1 LNQYPFKNPLD
12 MSLTPESVVVLLQST
27 DYGDRMQ
34 GINQLRELSPDV
46 AYTLIKPLVTDDHP
60 RVRYAAVSQLSV
72 LGQVNLAEVENI
84 LRERLAT
91 DKELDVQAAAADGI
105 GALKL
110 TTAYPDLEERYQ
122 TNDWVLRLS
131 IVATLGELGNHQAL
145 NLLKDALKSSESLI
159 QAAAISALGELKH
172 PEAISLIQPFMNDAD
187 WQTRYRVAQAL
198 TNVGGDAAQPLLELL
213 SQDEIT
219 PVAEMAKVGLN
230 A

>member
-1 LNQYPFKNPLD
+1 

-110 TTAYPDLEERYQ
+110 TTAYPDLEERYYQ

-187 WQTRYRVAQAL
+187 WQTRYRVPQAL

>member
-1 LNQYPFKNPLD
+1 

-110 TTAYPDLEERYQ
+110 TTAYPDLEERYYQ